1 MVEFLLTMTSESP
14 AIEVE
19 VVEIDGAVPTAT
31 FAGAEASPVRPAWQD
46 WQGRVRT
53 LDRRWWPLWVVLGA
67 IVIVLLLTVGL
78 LLGIVIGF
86 FRLVRG
92 GLRAIFR

>member
-1 MVEFLLTMTSESP
+1 MMNTESP

-31 FAGAEASPVRPAWQD
+31 SANAESSPVRPAWQN
-46 WQGRVRT
+46 WQARVRM

-86 FRLVRG
+86 FRLIRG